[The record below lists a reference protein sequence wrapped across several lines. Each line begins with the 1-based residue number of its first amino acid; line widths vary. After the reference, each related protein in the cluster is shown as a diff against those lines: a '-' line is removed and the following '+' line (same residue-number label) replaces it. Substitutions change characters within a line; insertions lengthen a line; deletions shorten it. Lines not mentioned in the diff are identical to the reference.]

1 MTLTYN
7 ATSGHRHSY
16 VYSESAYTPTFNG
29 DYTQTS
35 TYNELI
41 YIPTELELEKMQFTT
56 PADRNNYGQWIEN
69 NDYAREHRGQYAERN
84 SSLTPWEHML
94 DLHFAQDF
102 YYLKERGSK
111 ITLTFDI
118 LNLGNLI
125 PLAHAVRSAC
135 HLLKQKP
142 ATKFGCRFLF
152 LFMGYHFFVAQIK

>member
-1 MTLTYN
+1 
-7 ATSGHRHSY
+7 
-16 VYSESAYTPTFNG
+16 
-29 DYTQTS
+29 
-35 TYNELI
+35 
-41 YIPTELELEKMQFTT
+41 MQFTT
-56 PADRNNYGQWIEN
+56 PADRDNYGQWIEN

-125 PLAHAVRSAC
+125 NHHWGKVYNTTFGYAI
-135 HLLKQKP
+135 LKVDNVKKDEAGNRYGVFSYAGQEP
-142 ATKFGCRFLF
+142 
-152 LFMGYHFFVAQIK
+152 QINQMASRWHMQLGLRVTF